1 MNKQEAEKL
10 FEKYNKGLASPQ
22 EQIMLERWYH
32 QELTNRQLSEEEA
45 DFISLKD
52 EIWDGVLDR
61 AGLQENQPVKKL
73 FPVWAKVAVAASI
86 ALLISIGISF
96 YLTKKAS
103 ENTDQLANVNKIVP
117 GSNKAIL
124 TLSNGQKIS
133 LTDASKGTL
142 ANESGIVITKTADGQ
157 LAYKFSNSSNPN
169 ASSLINTIETPRGGQ
184 HQITLP
190 DGTVVTLNAA
200 SSLKFPASFS
210 GLSNRKVELNGE
222 AYFEVAKDKKHPF
235 IVKSNSQEVEVLG
248 THFNVNTYPEEK
260 SAKTTLLEGS
270 VKVSANGNSQLLKP
284 GQQSILTRDKIDVV
298 SANIKE
304 TMAWKNGYF
313 RFNNQRI
320 DEIMPMLSRW
330 YDIEVSYEGKLSEE
344 RFSGTISKYKNINE
358 VLDMLS
364 YSNAVKFK
372 TEGRRITVMK

>member
-1 MNKQEAEKL
+1 MNKQEVEKL

-32 QELTNRQLSEEEA
+32 QELAKQQLSDDEA
-45 DFISLKD
+45 DFVSLKE

-61 AGLQENQPVKKL
+61 AGLQENKSVKKL
-73 FPVWAKVAVAASI
+73 FPLWAKIAAAASI
-86 ALLISIGISF
+86 VLLISIGINS
-96 YLTKKAS
+96 YLAKRAS
-103 ENTDQLANVNKIVP
+103 ENTELANANKIAP

-157 LAYKFSNSSNPN
+157 LTYKFSNSTDIN
-169 ASSLINTIETPRGGQ
+169 ASALINTIETPRGGQ

-200 SSLKFPASFS
+200 SSLKFPASFT
-210 GLSNRKVELNGE
+210 GLANRKVELSGE

-235 IVKSNSQEVEVLG
+235 IVQSGSQEVEVLG
-248 THFNVNTYPEEK
+248 THFNVNTYPDEK
-260 SAKTTLLEGS
+260 AAKTTLLEGS
-270 VKVSANGNSQLLKP
+270 VKVSANGNAHLLIP
-284 GQQSILTRDKIDVV
+284 GQQSILTNNTVDIVT
-298 SANIKE
+298 ANIKE

-313 RFNNQRI
+313 RFNDDRI
-320 DEIMPMLSRW
+320 DEIMPLLSRW
-330 YDIEVSYEGKLSEE
+330 YDVEVNYEGKISDE
-344 RFSGTISKYKNINE
+344 RFSGTISRYKNINE
-358 VLDMLS
+358 VLAMLS

-372 TEGRRITVMK
+372 IEGRRITVMK

>member
-1 MNKQEAEKL
+1 MNKQEVEKL

-32 QELTNRQLSEEEA
+32 QELAKQQLSDDEA
-45 DFISLKD
+45 DFVSLKE

-61 AGLQENQPVKKL
+61 AGLQENKSVKKL
-73 FPVWAKVAVAASI
+73 FPLWTKIAAAASI
-86 ALLISIGISF
+86 VLLISIGINS
-96 YLTKKAS
+96 YLAKRAS
-103 ENTDQLANVNKIVP
+103 ENTELANANKIAP

-157 LAYKFSNSSNPN
+157 LTYKFSNSTDIN
-169 ASSLINTIETPRGGQ
+169 ASALINTIETPRGGQ

-200 SSLKFPASFS
+200 SSLKFPASFT
-210 GLSNRKVELNGE
+210 GLANRKVELSGE

-235 IVKSNSQEVEVLG
+235 IVQSGSQKVEVLG
-248 THFNVNTYPEEK
+248 THFNVNTYPDEK
-260 SAKTTLLEGS
+260 AAKTTLLEGA
-270 VKVSANGNSQLLKP
+270 VKVSANGNAHLLKP
-284 GQQSILTRDKIDVV
+284 GQQSILTNNTVDIVT
-298 SANIKE
+298 ANIKE
-304 TMAWKNGYF
+304 IMAWKNGYF
-313 RFNNQRI
+313 RFNDDRI
-320 DEIMPMLSRW
+320 DEIMPLLSRW
-330 YDIEVSYEGKLSEE
+330 YDVEVNYEGKISDE
-344 RFSGTISKYKNINE
+344 RFSGTISRYKNINE
-358 VLDMLS
+358 VLAMLS

-372 TEGRRITVMK
+372 IEGRRITVMK

>member
-1 MNKQEAEKL
+1 MNKQEVEKL

-32 QELTNRQLSEEEA
+32 QELAKQQLSDDEA
-45 DFISLKD
+45 DFVSLKE

-61 AGLQENQPVKKL
+61 AGLQENKSVKKL
-73 FPVWAKVAVAASI
+73 FPLWTKIAAAASI
-86 ALLISIGISF
+86 VLLISIGINS
-96 YLTKKAS
+96 YLAKRAS
-103 ENTDQLANVNKIVP
+103 ENTELANANKIAP

-157 LAYKFSNSSNPN
+157 LTYKFSNSTDIN
-169 ASSLINTIETPRGGQ
+169 ASALINTIETPRGGQ

-200 SSLKFPASFS
+200 SSLKFPASFT
-210 GLSNRKVELNGE
+210 GLANRKVELSGE

-235 IVKSNSQEVEVLG
+235 IVQSGSQEVEVLG
-248 THFNVNTYPEEK
+248 THFNVNTYPDEK
-260 SAKTTLLEGS
+260 AAKTTLLEGA
-270 VKVSANGNSQLLKP
+270 VKVSANGNAHLLKP
-284 GQQSILTRDKIDVV
+284 GQQSILTNNTVDIVT
-298 SANIKE
+298 ANIKE

-313 RFNNQRI
+313 RFNDDRI
-320 DEIMPMLSRW
+320 DEIMPLLSRW
-330 YDIEVSYEGKLSEE
+330 YDVEVNYEGKISDE
-344 RFSGTISKYKNINE
+344 RFSGTISRYKNINE
-358 VLDMLS
+358 VLAMLS

-372 TEGRRITVMK
+372 IEGRRITVMK